1 MTIKVP
7 RMTQAEA
14 EDRAATLNREHPDR
28 GIYRW
33 IARAESDAWQ
43 VVRISIPGGVRLH
56 PLHGA
61 IETRPEPQPAEDPRP
76 AHFKNTG
83 GPWVGGV

>member
-1 MTIKVP
+1 MT
-7 RMTQAEA
+7 RAEA
-14 EDRAATLNREHPDR
+14 EDRAATLNREHADR

-33 IARAESDAWQ
+33 IARSDRDDRQ
-43 VVRISIPGGVRLH
+43 VARIAVPGGVRLH

-61 IETRPEPQPAEDPRP
+61 VETRPQPTPAEDPRP